1 MTTTEAPGY
10 SPIAI
15 LFGLIGLALHL
26 TLGFL
31 VIVSGLV
38 APIWAVLA
46 MGVAWLIAFGYG
58 VIYWRGSIK
67 KALLIPIASWTVYVG
82 VLTFGDTVLGWTA

>member
-10 SPIAI
+10 TPIAI

-38 APIWAVLA
+38 APLWAVGM
-46 MGVAWLIAFGYG
+46 MGAAWLAAFVYG
-58 VIYWRGSIK
+58 AINWRGSIK
-67 KALLIPIASWTVYVG
+67 KALLIPIASWAVYVG
-82 VLTFGDTVLGWTA
+82 VLTFGDAVLGWTA

>member
-10 SPIAI
+10 TPIAI

-38 APIWAVLA
+38 APLWAVWA
-46 MGVAWLIAFGYG
+46 MGAAWLGAAIYG
-58 VIYWRGSIK
+58 AVTWRGSIK
-67 KALLIPIASWTVYVG
+67 KALLIPIGSWSVYVG
-82 VLTFGDTVLGWTA
+82 VLLFGDAVLGWTA